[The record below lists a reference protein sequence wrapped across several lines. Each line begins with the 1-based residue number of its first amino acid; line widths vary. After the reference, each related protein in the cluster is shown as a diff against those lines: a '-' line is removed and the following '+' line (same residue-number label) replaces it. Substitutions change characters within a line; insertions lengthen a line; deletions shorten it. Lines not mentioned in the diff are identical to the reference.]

1 MKDNIKPLVRQL
13 IEEFL
18 EWSIP
23 KPFPRLIDLPEFPDN
38 IRKAQVFVG
47 MRRTGKT
54 WLMYQHMYKLL
65 EQGWKKNQLL
75 YINFEDDR
83 LANFSSS
90 DFQSILDAFF
100 DLNPTLSKEDKL
112 CFFFDEIHIVSGW
125 EKFVRRLIDQERMQ
139 VYITGSS
146 AKMLSKE
153 ISTTLRGRAWTQEV
167 FPFSFREF
175 VSFKG
180 FDLESKFTPKTN
192 SLLRNLAEHYLYF
205 GGFPETLFVDNELHS
220 TLLQNYINAVVYRD
234 VLERYDIKN
243 SHAVRSFLILCLRQ
257 LAAPFS
263 VTKVFHAM
271 KSQGHTIGKNSLYE
285 YLGYFEDAYALFIV
299 PLFHFSKKAQQ
310 INPKKLYAVD
320 PGIISAYSIKQSF
333 ENAARLENTV
343 FIALRRHFKEICYYK
358 TKQQKEVDFV
368 VTAPNGEYHLFQVC
382 LDLSNPS
389 TRARELVAIK
399 EAGEELG
406 LKEGFLITEDHEEI
420 IEEDKFVIHC
430 IPFWKWALHSNAV

>member
-1 MKDNIKPLVRQL
+1 MKNIIRQL
-13 IEEFL
+13 IAEFL

-23 KPFPRLIDLPEFPDN
+23 QPFPRLINLPEFPNN

-54 WLMYQHMYKLL
+54 WLMYQQMHKLL

-100 DLNPTLSKEDKL
+100 DINPTLSKEDKL
-112 CFFFDEIHIVSGW
+112 GFFFDEIHIVAGW

-180 FDLESKFTPKTN
+180 FELESKFTPKTN
-192 SLLRNLAEHYLYF
+192 SLLRNFAEHYLYF
-205 GGFPETLFVDNELHS
+205 GGFPETLFVSNELHS
-220 TLLQNYINAVVYRD
+220 SLLQNYINAVIYRD

-243 SHAVRSFLILCLRQ
+243 AHAVRSFLILCLRQ

-263 VTKVFHAM
+263 VTKMFHAM

-285 YLGYFEDAYALFIV
+285 FLEYFEDAYALFIV
-299 PLFHFSKKAQQ
+299 PLFHFSKKVQQ
-310 INPKKLYAVD
+310 VNPKKLYAVD

-333 ENAARLENTV
+333 ENAARLENAV
-343 FIALRRHFKEICYYK
+343 FIALRRYFKDIFYYK
-358 TKQQKEVDFV
+358 TKQNKEVDFV
-368 VTAPNGEYHLFQVC
+368 VITPNGEYQLFQVC
-382 LDLSNPS
+382 LDLSDAA
-389 TRARELVAIK
+389 TRIRELHALK
-399 EAGEELG
+399 EAGVELG
-406 LKEGFLITEDHEEI
+406 LSQGYLITGDHEET
-420 IEEDKFVIHC
+420 IEEGKFVIHC
-430 IPFWKWALHSNAV
+430 IPFWKWGLNQTSLLL